1 MGYVTRYPNEPDE
14 SFDQFDVTVD
24 QIEDVEID
32 KPIDNIHLEVG
43 LARSKRMTA
52 LTLSNRLVPSLLPSS
67 LYPPW

>member
-32 KPIDNIHLEVG
+32 KPIDNSHLEVG
-43 LARSKRMTA
+43 LARFKR
-52 LTLSNRLVPSLLPSS
+52 VPVLIACLDFPCSPLRSSRCLP
-67 LYPPW
+67 W